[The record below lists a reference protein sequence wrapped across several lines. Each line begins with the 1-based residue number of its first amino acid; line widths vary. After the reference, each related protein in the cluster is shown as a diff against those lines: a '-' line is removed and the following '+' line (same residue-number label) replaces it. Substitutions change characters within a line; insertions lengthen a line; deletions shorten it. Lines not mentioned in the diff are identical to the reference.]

1 MVFPDPEGPRIT
13 SGFSPPEKARLY
25 PVKLRRRKRTLL
37 EETGASSDI
46 AFLLIIYFLVIA
58 GFNINQ
64 GFLVNLPARDS
75 TRFVLSDDLMR
86 FEMNDKGAVLYRGT
100 PLNMEEAER
109 EIRRAISRHPNL
121 ALVLSIDSAA
131 PWQQVV
137 LFVELAQKL
146 QVDSFSFNMRE
157 ES

>member
-1 MVFPDPEGPRIT
+1 MKI
-13 SGFSPPEKARLY
+13 
-25 PVKLRRRKRTLL
+25 RRKNRIFSA
-37 EETGASSDI
+37 ESSASSDV

-64 GFLVNLPARDS
+64 GFLMNLPAKDS
-75 TRFVLSDDLMR
+75 TLLVQKDNLMR
-86 FEMNDKGAVLYRGT
+86 FEMDGRGVIINNGAA
-100 PLNMEEAER
+100 MSFSEAELA
-109 EIRRAISRHPNL
+109 IRAAVAGHPNL
-121 ALVLSIDSAA
+121 AVVLSIDPKA

-157 ES
+157 SS